1 MSNRFEGKVIAI
13 IGGSG
18 GIGTA
23 VSERIASEGGVA
35 IVGDVRLEAAEETA
49 TAIAAQGGKAKPL
62 AVDIGDEASIRAFF
76 DAIVKE
82 YGGIQGC
89 HVNAVDTRLGKQDTD
104 ATDMDMAVYDELMRI
119 NQRGYFL
126 CTKYAIPLLVANGG
140 GCMLYTGSG
149 AAYVGMAD
157 RPVYSMLKSATNAL
171 MRQVAR
177 RWGKQG
183 VRSNVVSPG
192 LIVHANVVTTKGNS
206 YLEEALNGV
215 CMPRL
220 GKPSDIAG
228 TAAMLLSDDGEY
240 VTGQVLCVDGGH
252 TMRA

>member
-1 MSNRFEGKVIAI
+1 MSNRFGGKVIAI

-18 GIGTA
+18 GIGSA
-23 VSERIASEGGVA
+23 VSERIAAEGGVA
-35 IVGDVRLEAAEETA
+35 IVGDVRIEAAEETA
-49 TAIAAQGGKAKPL
+49 AGIAASGGKAMAL
-62 AVDIGDEASIRAFF
+62 AIDIGDEESVKAFF
-76 DAIVKE
+76 AAIIAE
-82 YGGIQGC
+82 YGSIQGC
-89 HVNAVDTRLGKQDTD
+89 HVNAVDTRLGRQDTD
-104 ATDMDMAVYDELMRI
+104 ATDIDMGVYDELMRI

-126 CTKYAIPLLVANGG
+126 CTKYAIPLLVENGG

-177 RWGKQG
+177 RWGKHG

-192 LIVHANVVTTKGNS
+192 LIVHENVVTTKGNT

-220 GKPSDIAG
+220 GKPTDIAG
-228 TAAMLLSDDGEY
+228 TASMLLSDDGEY
-240 VTGQVLCVDGGH
+240 VTGQVICVDGGH